1 MRLLGFT
8 YFWPGP
14 ELGCREP
21 AARSPGGAL
30 GKCPCEV
37 LAARLGDAKCPEKK
51 GNAIFAPHAR
61 EAFFPKKLSNLR
73 EEKIPE
79 KLKIWGLKF

>member
-1 MRLLGFT
+1 MHPRGALIGI
-8 YFWPGP
+8 WGP
-14 ELGCREP
+14 
-21 AARSPGGAL
+21 PGGAL

-37 LAARLGDAKCPEKK
+37 LAARLGDDKCPEKK

-61 EAFFPKKLSNLR
+61 EAFFPKKLSILR